1 MIYSWAKSLG
11 VTPEHVLFEMSYKN
25 LLLYSAA
32 IPQYDD
38 EEDEWDPKLDAN
50 NPVNFRRQSD
60 TTTTN
65 TNNEYEDTQEVEE
78 EEEFIKEY

>member
-25 LLLYSAA
+25 LLLYAAA

-38 EEDEWDPKLDAN
+38 EKDTWDPKLDAN
-50 NPVNFRRQSD
+50 NPDNFNN
-60 TTTTN
+60 N
-65 TNNEYEDTQEVEE
+65 TDSLEAADNDDE

>member
-25 LLLYSAA
+25 LLLYAAA

-38 EEDEWDPKLDAN
+38 EKDNWNPKLDAN
-50 NPVNFRRQSD
+50 NPDNFKQG
-60 TTTTN
+60 TN
-65 TNNEYEDTQEVEE
+65 GLPETE

>member
-25 LLLYSAA
+25 LLLYGAA

-38 EEDEWDPKLDAN
+38 EEEKKWDPKLDAN
-50 NPVNFRRQSD
+50 NPDNFKQGND
-60 TTTTN
+60 TDLAADED
-65 TNNEYEDTQEVEE
+65 NNEDDEED
-78 EEEFIKEY
+78 EEFIKEF

>member
-25 LLLYSAA
+25 LLLYAAA

-38 EEDEWDPKLDAN
+38 EKDNWDPKLDAN
-50 NPVNFRRQSD
+50 NPDNFKQD
-60 TTTTN
+60 DGLGTN
-65 TNNEYEDTQEVEE
+65 DENNEEGE

>member
-50 NPVNFRRQSD
+50 NPVNFNKHK
-60 TTTTN
+60 TTYHEADKDKDDN
-65 TNNEYEDTQEVEE
+65 VGE

>member
-25 LLLYSAA
+25 LLLYAAA

-38 EEDEWDPKLDAN
+38 EEDNWDPKLDAN
-50 NPVNFRRQSD
+50 NPDNF
-60 TTTTN
+60 N
-65 TNNEYEDTQEVEE
+65 TKTKNKPRKANDDNDEDEE

>member
-25 LLLYSAA
+25 LLLYAAA

-38 EEDEWDPKLDAN
+38 ESPPLSN
-50 NPVNFRRQSD
+50 
-60 TTTTN
+60 
-65 TNNEYEDTQEVEE
+65 
-78 EEEFIKEY
+78 I

>member
-11 VTPEHVLFEMSYKN
+11 VTPQHVLFDMSYKN

-32 IPQYDD
+32 IPQFDD
-38 EEDEWDPKLDAN
+38 EKDTWDPKLDAN
-50 NPVNFRRQSD
+50 NPDNFNNK
-60 TTTTN
+60 TN
-65 TNNEYEDTQEVEE
+65 TDSTDAEE

>member
-25 LLLYSAA
+25 LLLYAAA

-38 EEDEWDPKLDAN
+38 EEDNWDPKLDAN
-50 NPVNFRRQSD
+50 NPDNF
-60 TTTTN
+60 N
-65 TNNEYEDTQEVEE
+65 TKNKPRKANDDNDEDEE

>member
-25 LLLYSAA
+25 LLLYGAA

-38 EEDEWDPKLDAN
+38 EEEKEWDPKLDAN
-50 NPVNFRRQSD
+50 NPDNFKQGND
-60 TTTTN
+60 TDLAADEDN
-65 TNNEYEDTQEVEE
+65 DEYDEED
-78 EEEFIKEY
+78 EEFIKEY